1 MAHRQWA
8 ASGRRVRLESSSA
21 LSGGETDETVESRRK
36 ETSRDEPR
44 RAAISDL
51 QTNESNA
58 RRKLN
63 LLVPMIGSDRKW
75 TNCNQQALHVAAAA
89 AGPVAYMCVFSSHC
103 RCAAPLP
110 RARHTRPPA
119 GRPLVRLSFLSFPF
133 RSVPLFLLYAPPPRF
148 SFVQL
153 SSPLHFHK
161 RHLRF
166 GHYYNYG
173 TDGG

>member
-119 GRPLVRLSFLSFPF
+119 GRPATRSPLVPFLSVPF
-133 RSVPLFLLYAPPPRF
+133 RSSLPAVR
-148 SFVQL
+148 S
-153 SSPLHFHK
+153 SSPFLFCATLVSTSLPQATLEIRPLLQLWH
-161 RHLRF
+161 
-166 GHYYNYG
+166 
-173 TDGG
+173 